1 MTGNAHRD
9 FVLCRR
15 LLQQARPC
23 WPHIAGFFVLS
34 LLASPLAL
42 LKPLPLKI
50 AVDCALGSHPL
61 PRPLRQF
68 LAAGIS
74 GPSSALWLAAGLL
87 VSITLVNQLHGLAV
101 LLLRAYTGEKLL
113 LNFRAEIFR
122 HVQRLSLT
130 FHDTRGTAES

>member
-15 LLQQARPC
+15 LLRQARPC

-42 LKPLPLKI
+42 LKPLPLQI
-50 AVDCALGSHPL
+50 AVDSALGSHPL
-61 PRPLRQF
+61 PRPLPMF
-68 LAAGIS
+68 LPHGL
-74 GPSSALWLAAGLL
+74 SSASSTLLLAAGLL
-87 VSITLVNQLHGLAV
+87 VSITLINQLHGLSV

-113 LNFRAEIFR
+113 LSF
-122 HVQRLSLT
+122 
-130 FHDTRGTAES
+130 